1 MAVLVIVFA
10 WLPYSWN
17 KIAITIL
24 GVLLAILA
32 LVGTCCCSTLTQ
44 AKAKE
49 TGTAEDKAKETEPA
63 EAKE

>member
-1 MAVLVIVFA
+1 MAVLVIVFV

-17 KIAITIL
+17 KIVITIL
-24 GVLLAILA
+24 GILLAILA

-49 TGTAEDKAKETEPA
+49 AGMAENKAKETEPA
-63 EAKE
+63 KAKE

>member
-1 MAVLVIVFA
+1 MAVLVILFV

-17 KIAITIL
+17 KIVISIL
-24 GVLLAILA
+24 GVLLALLA
-32 LVGTCCCSTLTQ
+32 LSGTCCCTAMKE

-49 TGTAEDKAKETEPA
+49 TGAAEIKETKPA